1 MKVTMM
7 ELQETHDAL
16 IAHMPEGVVHDA
28 ASCPLCSSSNE
39 EVSNSAKTTIDTEG
53 GDIVSTYT
61 KEELDAAIADATAP
75 LQAELTELRA
85 TKEAVEV
92 EARIEELNTK
102 HAAEIAELQAKVDSA
117 VLEAEAA
124 KTQYAELTEMLEA
137 AEREAEV
144 AALFAAV
151 REERVAQVKEV
162 ASFPE
167 DHIEARAD
175 GWAAMEQE
183 SFDALVSDWKA
194 IMTSSK
200 EEVSEE
206 ASEEL
211 AETAMTASHDG
222 SDVVD
227 VKSTMREVMG
237 LHARG
242 IDPRQIH

>member
-1 MKVTMM
+1 M

-16 IAHMPEGVVHDA
+16 IAHMPEGVEHDA
-28 ASCPLCSSSNE
+28 ASCPLCSSSPKKSE

-61 KEELDAAIADATAP
+61 KEEFDAALADATAP
-75 LQAELTELRA
+75 LEAELKELRA
-85 TKEAVEV
+85 TQEAVEV
-92 EARIEELNTK
+92 EARIEELQTK

-124 KTQYAELTEMLEA
+124 KTQYAELAELLEA
-137 AEREAEV
+137 EAREAEV

-194 IMTSSK
+194 IMTSSQ
-200 EEVSEE
+200 EEVVSEEE

-211 AETAMTASHDG
+211 VETAMTAAHDG
-222 SDVVD
+222 SDAVD

-237 LHARG
+237 LHGRG

>member
-1 MKVTMM
+1 M

-28 ASCPLCSSSNE
+28 ESCPLCSSTPNDGV
-39 EVSNSAKTTIDTEG
+39 EVSNSAENTIDTEG

-61 KEELDAAIADATAP
+61 KEELDAAIAEATKP
-75 LQAELTELRA
+75 LESELAELRS
-85 TKEAVEV
+85 TKEAIEV

-175 GWAAMEQE
+175 GWAAMEQDA
-183 SFDALVSDWKA
+183 FDALVSDWKA
-194 IMTSSK
+194 IMTSNK
-200 EEVSEE
+200 EE
-206 ASEEL
+206 ASDEEAEIV

-237 LHARG
+237 LHSRG